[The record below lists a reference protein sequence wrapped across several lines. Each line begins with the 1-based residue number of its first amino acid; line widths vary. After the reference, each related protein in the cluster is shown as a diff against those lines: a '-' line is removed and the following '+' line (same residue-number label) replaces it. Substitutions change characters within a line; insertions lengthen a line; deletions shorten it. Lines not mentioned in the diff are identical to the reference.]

1 MVAAS
6 APAYQPAHMFPGLG
20 STQEIV
26 DLEVTAGMEI
36 TLPNCDGTQNM
47 YRGPVRISM
56 PVSPGMPLPIAP
68 PIGYQVYMRLD
79 TDPNTGHMK
88 KVYSV
93 LPGQFQECASKID
106 NFLSVFSFLSI
117 CGSTKKIIFE
127 LIFRIPAQFYQYLIL
142 DVSFRKK
149 RINLN

>member
-20 STQEIV
+20 YTQEIV

-106 NFLSVFSFLSI
+106 NDLRI
-117 CGSTKKIIFE
+117 DQKKIIFE
-127 LIFRIPAQFYQYLIL
+127 LIFRIPPRFYQFLIL

-149 RINLN
+149 NV

>member
-1 MVAAS
+1 MFLALKELELHDTMVAAA
-6 APAYQPAHMFPGLG
+6 APAYQPAHMFGGLG
-20 STQEIV
+20 YTQEIV

-79 TDPNTGHMK
+79 TDPNTGHMI

-93 LPGQFQECASKID
+93 LPGPQYQECAS
-106 NFLSVFSFLSI
+106 
-117 CGSTKKIIFE
+117 
-127 LIFRIPAQFYQYLIL
+127 
-142 DVSFRKK
+142 
-149 RINLN
+149 RINTISGFNGSPVLRGKSILPQHILCEFLFL